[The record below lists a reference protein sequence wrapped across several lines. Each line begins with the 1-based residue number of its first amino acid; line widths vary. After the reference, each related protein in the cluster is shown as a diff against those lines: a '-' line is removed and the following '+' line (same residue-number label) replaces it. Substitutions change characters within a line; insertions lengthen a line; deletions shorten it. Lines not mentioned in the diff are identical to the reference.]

1 MKLGHELPMRANALP
16 LVNIQLA
23 SITGVAMHRTLILGS
38 LISIM
43 LAFGLT
49 ACGKRGD
56 PYRPSDIPVK
66 SHSQT
71 PPARLGNANRSK
83 TNHVCLSS

>member
-1 MKLGHELPMRANALP
+1 
-16 LVNIQLA
+16 
-23 SITGVAMHRTLILGS
+23 MHRTLILGS

-56 PYRPSDIPVK
+56 PYRPSEISAQSAD
-66 SHSQT
+66 SNT
-71 PPARLGNANRSK
+71 
-83 TNHVCLSS
+83 

>member
-1 MKLGHELPMRANALP
+1 MKLGQELPMRDNALL
-16 LVNIQLA
+16 LVNIKLT
-23 SITGVAMHRTLILGS
+23 STTGVAMHRTLILGS
-38 LISIM
+38 LIGIM

-66 SHSQT
+66 SHTQT
-71 PPARLGNANRSK
+71 PAS
-83 TNHVCLSS
+83 

>member
-16 LVNIQLA
+16 LVDIQVA
-23 SITGVAMHRTLILGS
+23 SIKGVAMHRILILGS
-38 LISIM
+38 LISVM

-56 PYRPSDIPVK
+56 PYRPSDIQAK
-66 SHSQT
+66 SHTQN
-71 PPARLGNANRSK
+71 PAS
-83 TNHVCLSS
+83 